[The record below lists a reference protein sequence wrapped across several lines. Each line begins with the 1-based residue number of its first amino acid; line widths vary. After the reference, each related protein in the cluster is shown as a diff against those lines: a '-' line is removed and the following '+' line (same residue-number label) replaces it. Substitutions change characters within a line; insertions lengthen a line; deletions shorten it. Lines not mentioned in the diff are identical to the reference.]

1 MDTQVTVNRRDRRS
15 ALNMPRMHNNRKIG
29 RSRKVQLIYNE
40 PQKLLLERYITDH
53 MLEKAIHLGYSKKK
67 ALELYGK
74 NRYRN
79 NPDAKVAKIIVHS
92 N

>member
-1 MDTQVTVNRRDRRS
+1 MEALAPVNRRQRRQ

-29 RSRKVQLIYNE
+29 RSRKIQLIYNE

-53 MLEKAIHLGYSKKK
+53 MLEKAVRLGYSKKK
-67 ALELYGK
+67 ALEIYGK
-74 NRYRN
+74 NRYRS